1 MSNELPALFAILRG
15 VRPAEIIDIA
25 GALLEAGIRGIEIPL
40 NSPDP
45 FESLQRLATAHGS
58 RCICGAGT
66 VLNASDVDRVRDAG
80 GSLVVAPNVDVTVI
94 ERALHLGLTVMPGFA
109 TATEAF
115 TAIAAGARFL
125 KLFPAATYGVGHLAA
140 LRAVLPP
147 TVKVFAVGGV
157 GPQTISSWRRA
168 GIDGFG
174 IGGDLYR
181 VGQSAADVTRQAQAV
196 LAAYDNA

>member
-1 MSNELPALFAILRG
+1 MSSELPAVFAILRG
-15 VRPAEIIDIA
+15 VRPEEIVDIA
-25 GALLEAGIRGIEIPL
+25 GALLEAGVRGIEIPL

-45 FESLQRLATAHGS
+45 FESLRRLAKEHGS

-66 VLNASDVDRVRDAG
+66 VLHANDVDRVRDAG

-115 TAIAAGARFL
+115 TAINAGARFL

-140 LRAVLPP
+140 LRAVLPR
-147 TVKVFAVGGV
+147 TIKVFAVGGV
-157 GPQTISSWRRA
+157 GPQTISSWRQA

-181 VGQSAADVTRQAQAV
+181 VGQSAADVARQARAV
-196 LAAYDNA
+196 LTAYDN